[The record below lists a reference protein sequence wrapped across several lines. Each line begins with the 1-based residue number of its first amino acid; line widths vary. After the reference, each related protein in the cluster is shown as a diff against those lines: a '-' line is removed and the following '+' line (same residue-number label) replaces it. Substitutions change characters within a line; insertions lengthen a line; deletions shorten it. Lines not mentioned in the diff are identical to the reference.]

1 MRLSTGIYPFAEKYG
16 DYEAIEK
23 LKGWGFDCIDYGY
36 FKIEDQIPALCD
48 DHVEYA
54 TKLRAHLDQVGIVC
68 NQAHAPNISGE
79 VWDESNPSFA
89 LVVRAM
95 QSAAILGAEYIIV
108 HPQRLHPF
116 EERKVG
122 IVDYNEKFYLSLQ
135 PYCEKFGIKV
145 GVENLFTFDS
155 TFKAFTPTLGRP
167 AEINEIMRRLDDKYF
182 AFCLDIGHTVFA
194 QYCPEDFI
202 MELDKGIVK
211 CLHVHD
217 NFYNADDH
225 MLPYLGR
232 LNWRKIVQALKD
244 NEYQGD
250 FTFESTNFVR
260 RMPVDLMDDAVAF
273 MAKVGRRFVSKLQG

>member
-95 QSAAILGAEYIIV
+95 QSAAILGAEYII
-108 HPQRLHPF
+108 R
-116 EERKVG
+116 
-122 IVDYNEKFYLSLQ
+122 IKF
-135 PYCEKFGIKV
+135 
-145 GVENLFTFDS
+145 
-155 TFKAFTPTLGRP
+155 
-167 AEINEIMRRLDDKYF
+167 
-182 AFCLDIGHTVFA
+182 
-194 QYCPEDFI
+194 
-202 MELDKGIVK
+202 
-211 CLHVHD
+211 
-217 NFYNADDH
+217 
-225 MLPYLGR
+225 
-232 LNWRKIVQALKD
+232 
-244 NEYQGD
+244 
-250 FTFESTNFVR
+250 
-260 RMPVDLMDDAVAF
+260 
-273 MAKVGRRFVSKLQG
+273 